1 MKPFSLL
8 IKPACGDCNLRCRY
22 CFYLNRCSLYPETTK
37 HRMSDRVLERL
48 VKSFMATDQ
57 PQYSF
62 AWQGGEPTLM
72 GVDFFR
78 KVTALQ
84 KKYGQVGKVVTNGL
98 QTNGTLITGE
108 FAKHLADYNFLVGV
122 SLDGPAVI
130 HDTYRTYGDGRGS
143 HADVIKGVNHLA
155 ENKVEFNILTLVS
168 RSNVRKAG
176 EVYRYLCDNGFY
188 FQQYI
193 ECVEFDGSGK
203 LMPYSISG
211 EEWGDF
217 LCEIFDLWIKGD
229 TRRVSIRLF
238 DSIVLKL
245 VDGITN
251 CCPMGTDC
259 RQYFVVEHNG
269 DIYTCDFF
277 VQNDLRLGNVMEDS
291 WQAFLGHH
299 AYEAFGKRKRQW
311 NRECE
316 LCEFLKFCAGDC
328 PKHRYSK
335 GLNPENISELCA
347 GWKQFYSHSL
357 KDFEK
362 LANDIRRERA
372 QAAQKNGVSS
382 FEALVPAV
390 PPGGVGRNDPCICGS
405 GKKYK
410 KCCGAVKK

>member
-1 MKPFSLL
+1 
-8 IKPACGDCNLRCRY
+8 
-22 CFYLNRCSLYPETTK
+22 
-37 HRMSDRVLERL
+37 MSDRVLERL
-48 VKSFMATDQ
+48 VKSFMSTGQA
-57 PQYSF
+57 QYSF

-72 GVDFFR
+72 GLDFFK

-84 KKYGQVGKVVTNGL
+84 KKYGQSGKVVTNGL
-98 QTNGTLITGE
+98 QTNGTLITDE
-108 FAKHLADYNFLVGV
+108 FARHLADYRFLVGV

-130 HDTYRTYGDGRGS
+130 HDAYRTYSDGRGS
-143 HADVIKGVNHLA
+143 HADVIKGIRHL
-155 ENKVEFNILTLVS
+155 ETNKVEFNILTLVS

-176 EVYRYLCDNGFY
+176 EVYHYLCDNGFL

-193 ECVEFDGSGK
+193 ECVEFDESGK
-203 LMPYSISG
+203 RMPYSISG

-217 LCEIFDLWIKGD
+217 LCEIFDLWVKGD

-277 VQNDLRLGNVMEDS
+277 VQNDLRLGNIMEDS

-299 AYEAFGKRKRQW
+299 AYEAFGKRKQQW
-311 NRECE
+311 NRECDS
-316 LCEFLKFCAGDC
+316 CEYLKLCAGDC

-335 GLNPENISELCA
+335 EVNPGNISTLCS
-347 GWKQFYSHSL
+347 GWKKFYAHSL
-357 KDFEK
+357 KGFEK
-362 LANDIRRERA
+362 LANDIRQERA
-372 QAAQKNGVSS
+372 QSAQKSGVSG
-382 FEALVPAV
+382 FEAMAPVV

-405 GKKYK
+405 GRKYK
-410 KCCGAVKK
+410 KCCGARGK